1 MVAMVGTQFLGTLWR
16 KVFAEPWRR
25 SEEESRAHLAS
36 PQGALADREVLWV
49 LVVAAV
55 SLILLEYVGKY
66 PNYERGASVLR
77 AVGFGEQAERLLLAA
92 EEPRQ
97 REIMR
102 LTWWG
107 LSCLGCYF
115 VLPATVIRL
124 VLRKRVADYGLRF
137 EGAFQDLWIYGLMF
151 AGMLPLVLAVS
162 YSPRFLAIYPFYK
175 LAPGESLWPRFLAY
189 EMLYILQF
197 VSLEFFFRGFLV
209 HGTRRRFGFY
219 SVLVMMI
226 PYAMIHFGKPMLETL
241 AAIAAGIVLGSM
253 SLKTR
258 SVWMGAALHVGV
270 ALAMDGL
277 ALWHKG
283 LLG

>member
-1 MVAMVGTQFLGTLWR
+1 MAALLLMLWR
-16 KVFAEPWRR
+16 KAFAEPFQR
-25 SEEESRAHLAS
+25 SEEESRAWLAS
-36 PQGALADREVLWV
+36 PQGKHADREVLWV

-55 SLILLEYVGKY
+55 SLTLLEYVGKH
-66 PNYERGASVLR
+66 PNYERGAAFLRSVGLPQ
-77 AVGFGEQAERLLLAA
+77 QADELLEAA
-92 EEPRQ
+92 DDPRQ
-97 REIMR
+97 REIVR

-107 LSCLGCYF
+107 ITCLGCYL
-115 VLPATVIRL
+115 VLPAAVIRL
-124 VLRKRVADYGLRF
+124 VFKKRLADYGLRLD
-137 EGAFQDLWIYGLMF
+137 GMFQDVWIYGLMF
-151 AGMLPLVLAVS
+151 AGMIPIVLAVS
-162 YSPRFLAIYPFYK
+162 YSPRFLAVYPFYK

-197 VSLEFFFRGFLV
+197 VALEFFFRGFLV

-258 SVWMGAALHVGV
+258 SVIMGAALHVGV
-270 ALAMDGL
+270 ALTMDGL
-277 ALWHKG
+277 ALWHKE
-283 LLG
+283 LLSP